1 MTPLE
6 PGSFL
11 AELTPDE
18 RADLESRGRFRDL
31 ERGAVLF
38 REGEWSTWVAVLFA
52 GRVKAYSDREH
63 GGEALLDVRG
73 PGALLGEVAAIDGLP
88 RSATVATLEP
98 ARVLALT
105 EEEFMSFL
113 GAHGRVSI
121 LIMKMLCRRWRDA
134 DRRRVEFGMFD
145 ATGRV
150 AQRLVELAE
159 RFGEPYEPE
168 GRRGRNGAGPR
179 PGDSGARPGDS
190 GGGRSE
196 DAGPRPDGSHARPG
210 GTGPRPLAPGGG
222 PGGPERPGRVPA
234 PRAPGSRGPGG
245 PARPGRP
252 GRPGAPGAPGEPPRP
267 DEGSSVQITLHLS
280 QEELAGWVGASREAV
295 SKALG
300 TLRRHGW
307 IETGRRRVIVHDLQA
322 LRRHAR

>member
-1 MTPLE
+1 MSPLE

-11 AELTPDE
+11 AELTPEE

-31 ERGAVLF
+31 GRGEVLF
-38 REGEWSTWVAVLFA
+38 HEGEMSTWVAVLVA
-52 GRVKAYSDREH
+52 GRVKAFSDREH

-73 PGALLGEVAAIDGLP
+73 PGSLLGEVAAIDGLP

-113 GAHGRVSI
+113 RAHGRVSI

-159 RFGEPYEPE
+159 RFGVPYEPG
-168 GRRGRNGAGPR
+168 GRSRAGGGHGTRPNG
-179 PGDSGARPGDS
+179 SGARPG
-190 GGGRSE
+190 
-196 DAGPRPDGSHARPG
+196 AGS
-210 GTGPRPLAPGGG
+210 TGPGTAGRGAP
-222 PGGPERPGRVPA
+222 
-234 PRAPGSRGPGG
+234 
-245 PARPGRP
+245 RPGRP
-252 GRPGAPGAPGEPPRP
+252 GPQGDRPGDAT
-267 DEGSSVQITLHLS
+267 SVQITLSLS

>member
-1 MTPLE
+1 MTAFE

-11 AELTPDE
+11 AELTPAE
-18 RADLESRGRFRDL
+18 RADLEARGRFRDL
-31 ERGAVLF
+31 KRGEVLF
-38 REGEWSTWVAVLFA
+38 HEGETTTSVAVIY
-52 GRVKAYSDREH
+52 GGKVKAFSYREH

-73 PGALLGEVAAIDGLP
+73 PGALVGEVAAIDHLP

-98 ARVLALT
+98 ARVLTLT
-105 EEEFMSFL
+105 EDQFTSFL
-113 GAHGRVSI
+113 SRHGRVSI
-121 LIMKMLCRRWRDA
+121 IVMRMLCRRWREA
-134 DRRRVEFGMFD
+134 DRKRVEFGMYD

-159 RFGEPYEPE
+159 RFGEPYDPD
-168 GRRGRNGAGPR
+168 GRSKGRA
-179 PGDSGARPGDS
+179 AS
-190 GGGRSE
+190 GGR
-196 DAGPRPDGSHARPG
+196 
-210 GTGPRPLAPGGG
+210 APH
-222 PGGPERPGRVPA
+222 VPA
-234 PRAPGSRGPGG
+234 PRPAPGGEAVPN
-245 PARPGRP
+245 
-252 GRPGAPGAPGEPPRP
+252 GAGDRT
-267 DEGSSVQITLHLS
+267 SVQITLHLS

>member
-1 MTPLE
+1 MTAFE

-11 AELTPDE
+11 AELTPEE
-18 RADLESRGRFRDL
+18 RADLEARGRFRDL
-31 ERGAVLF
+31 PRGEVLF
-38 REGEWSTWVAVLFA
+38 HEGETTTSVAVIYG
-52 GRVKAYSDREH
+52 GRVKAFSYREH

-73 PGALLGEVAAIDGLP
+73 PGALVGEVAAIDHLP

-98 ARVLALT
+98 ARVLTLT
-105 EEEFMSFL
+105 EDQFTAFL
-113 GAHGRVSI
+113 SRHGRVSI
-121 LIMKMLCRRWRDA
+121 IVMRMLCRRWREA
-134 DRRRVEFGMFD
+134 DRKRVEFGMYD

-159 RFGEPYEPE
+159 RFGEPY
-168 GRRGRNGAGPR
+168 
-179 PGDSGARPGDS
+179 D
-190 GGGRSE
+190 
-196 DAGPRPDGSHARPG
+196 PDGRAK
-210 GTGPRPLAPGGG
+210 GPTAPGGRA
-222 PGGPERPGRVPA
+222 PHVPA
-234 PRAPGSRGPGG
+234 PRRAPNGEAVPDGADGRDRG
-245 PARPGRP
+245 RT
-252 GRPGAPGAPGEPPRP
+252 
-267 DEGSSVQITLHLS
+267 SVQITLHLS